1 MAQSTIDYCS
11 VEVYMVESETRVND
25 WLYIKGG
32 ETPRVF
38 AAFTCHYDMHWGIQ
52 CYWLM

>member
-1 MAQSTIDYCS
+1 MAQDAIDY
-11 VEVYMVESETRVND
+11 VEVYMVEGETRVND

-32 ETPRVF
+32 GTPRVF
-38 AAFTCHYDMHWGIQ
+38 AAFTCHYDMHWGIH